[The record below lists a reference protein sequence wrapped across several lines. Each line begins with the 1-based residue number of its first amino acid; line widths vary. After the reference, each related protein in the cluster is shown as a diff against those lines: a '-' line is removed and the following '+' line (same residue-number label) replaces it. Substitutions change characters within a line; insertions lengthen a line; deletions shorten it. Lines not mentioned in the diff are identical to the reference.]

1 MEKNDS
7 QGLVLYEY
15 FACPFCFRTR
25 HAIKQL
31 GVQIERRD
39 IIQNPHHREE
49 LLNGGGK
56 TQVPCLQIVEDQQ
69 VTWLYESA
77 DIIRFLKTRFTK
89 QM

>member
-39 IIQNPHHREE
+39 IIQNPHHKRGASKWRRE
-49 LLNGGGK
+49 NPG
-56 TQVPCLQIVEDQQ
+56 TMF
-69 VTWLYESA
+69 A
-77 DIIRFLKTRFTK
+77 DC
-89 QM
+89 